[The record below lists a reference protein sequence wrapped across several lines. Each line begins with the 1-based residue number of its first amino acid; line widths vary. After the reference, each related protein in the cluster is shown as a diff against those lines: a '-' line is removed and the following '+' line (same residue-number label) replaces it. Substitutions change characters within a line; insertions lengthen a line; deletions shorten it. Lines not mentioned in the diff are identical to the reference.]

1 MGDQKF
7 QHKKYS
13 TPRHP
18 WEAAR
23 IEQEREIL
31 ERYGLKNKRELWKA
45 LSTLDSFRTQARTL
59 EGKMRYQDE
68 YSMQQFRNMIRRL
81 QRFNILNEGA
91 TLDDVLSLKID
102 DILERRLQT
111 LVFKMK
117 LAATMKQA
125 RQLITHGQ
133 ISLGGRRVT
142 IPGLMVE
149 ASLEP
154 TLSYDADSPLADE
167 LHPLRQ
173 AMLKNNK
180 ATEEEKETPAEVG
193 TEAEKPEE
201 KTNVKEPAKEGKN

>member
-23 IEQEREIL
+23 IEQEKEIL
-31 ERYGLKNKRELWKA
+31 ERYGLKNKKELWKS
-45 LSTLDSFRTQARTL
+45 LSILDSFRTQARTL

-68 YSMQQFRNMIRRL
+68 YSMQQFKNMIRRL

-102 DILERRLQT
+102 NILERRLQT

-125 RQLITHGQ
+125 RQFITHGQ

-154 TLSYDADSPLADE
+154 TLCYDADSPLVDE

-173 AMLKNNK
+173 EMQKK
-180 ATEEEKETPAEVG
+180 SKRTEEVKETPAEAG
-193 TEAEKPEE
+193 TGEK
-201 KTNVKEPAKEGKN
+201 KTEDQGEIKGPAKEEKN

>member
-68 YSMQQFRNMIRRL
+68 YSMQQFKNMIRRL

-125 RQLITHGQ
+125 RQL
-133 ISLGGRRVT
+133 
-142 IPGLMVE
+142 
-149 ASLEP
+149 
-154 TLSYDADSPLADE
+154 
-167 LHPLRQ
+167 
-173 AMLKNNK
+173 
-180 ATEEEKETPAEVG
+180 TPSS
-193 TEAEKPEE
+193 
-201 KTNVKEPAKEGKN
+201 

>member
-31 ERYGLKNKRELWKA
+31 ERYGLKNKRELWKS
-45 LSTLDSFRTQARTL
+45 LSILDSFRTQARTL

-68 YSMQQFRNMIRRL
+68 YSMQQFKNMIRRL
-81 QRFNILNEGA
+81 QRFNILSEGA

-117 LAATMKQA
+117 LAGTMKQA

-154 TLSYDADSPLADE
+154 TLSYDADSPLVDE

-173 AMLKNNK
+173 SMLKNNK
-180 ATEEEKETPAEVG
+180 ATEEEKETPAEAG
-193 TEAEKPEE
+193 TEGGEAEE
-201 KTNVKEPAKEGKN
+201 KNDVKEPAKEGKN

>member
-68 YSMQQFRNMIRRL
+68 YSMQQFKNMIRRL

>member
-68 YSMQQFRNMIRRL
+68 YSMQQFKNMIRRL

-180 ATEEEKETPAEVG
+180 ATEEEKEPPAEAG
-193 TEAEKPEE
+193 TEGEKPEE

>member
-31 ERYGLKNKRELWKA
+31 ERYGLKNKRELWKS
-45 LSTLDSFRTQARTL
+45 LSILDSFRTQARTL

-68 YSMQQFRNMIRRL
+68 YSMQQFKNMIRRL

-117 LAATMKQA
+117 LAATIKQA

-167 LHPLRQ
+167 IHPLRQ
-173 AMLKNNK
+173 AMLKKNK
-180 ATEEEKETPAEVG
+180 GTEEEKETPAEAG
-193 TEAEKPEE
+193 AEEEEPEDKKE
-201 KTNVKEPAKEGKN
+201 VKEPAKEGEN

>member
-23 IEQEREIL
+23 IEQEKEIL
-31 ERYGLKNKRELWKA
+31 ERYGLKNKKELWKS
-45 LSTLDSFRTQARTL
+45 LSILDSFRTQARTL
-59 EGKMRYQDE
+59 EGKMRYQDQ
-68 YSMQQFRNMIRRL
+68 YSMQQFKNMIRRL

-125 RQLITHGQ
+125 RQLITHGE

-154 TLSYDADSPLADE
+154 TLSYDPDSPLMDE

-173 AMLKNNK
+173 AMLKSNK
-180 ATEEEKETPAEVG
+180 EKGEEKEAPAEAIV
-193 TEAEKPEE
+193 EE
-201 KTNVKEPAKEGKN
+201 NKETHENEVKEPAKEGEN

>member
-31 ERYGLKNKRELWKA
+31 ERYGLKNKRELWKS
-45 LSTLDSFRTQARTL
+45 LSILDSFRTQARTL

-68 YSMQQFRNMIRRL
+68 YSMQQFKNMIRRL

-117 LAATMKQA
+117 LAATIKQA

-173 AMLKNNK
+173 AMLKKNK
-180 ATEEEKETPAEVG
+180 GTEEEKETPAEAG
-193 TEAEKPEE
+193 AEEEEPEDKKE
-201 KTNVKEPAKEGKN
+201 VKEPAKEGEN